1 MEEAAVTQ
9 LSAAPG
15 APSPSRDPR
24 RRESDAQ
31 ETASGPPP
39 LNLGPPLE
47 SLRDEGAEAPGIP
60 ASPAPA
66 SPGSASPQSAEESV
80 EDEPPAPP
88 PAVTTW
94 HTKRAQWCREDAS
107 GRLRSLFVTVT
118 AGDASHARLRPPD
131 DWLSELLGAVGAQAF
146 CVLSVNGDLYN
157 GVLQV
162 HRYKDGRDI
171 YIQGSEVRKL
181 FVVLGVEM
189 GDGLFLYP
197 RPPRLEGP
205 PGAGG
210 HLTPA
215 VALVRLPAH
224 LNPHAAAVVAE
235 RTLAMARRSEAG
247 LGPGSSRPPPAQPA
261 PGHRRKKARPHRAA
275 WDAAGEDAEWDPR
288 AEREGGRA
296 RRGLRPLRRAA
307 APAPGVE
314 PYADFYSGHE
324 YDSAGG
330 GSPRSFDSEPSRE
343 AGSVLATA
351 PLAAHAPG
359 RPATGPPG
367 RNVVRLRLPARRGR
381 SPGEAGAG
389 KGPDAMALPRPAPA
403 PGDVPRIESLA
414 MLAGLVADASGP
426 DPEGWAGKND
436 ARGSAVGLLT
446 TTLALI
452 VAGAAAA
459 LTPALARAGPP
470 SAGPPSTEAARTGV
484 RALRFTDQG
493 TLGTPGVEAELLLC
507 LGEGSEGGGSGVA
520 KLLRLLE
527 CSKDL
532 AGQVAS
538 FEELGSGELR
548 VILRCPSREA
558 TAQVVTRLVRPDV
571 TL

>member
-1 MEEAAVTQ
+1 MGCCWPRMVAAF
-9 LSAAPG
+9 APH
-15 APSPSRDPR
+15 
-24 RRESDAQ
+24 
-31 ETASGPPP
+31 
-39 LNLGPPLE
+39 L
-47 SLRDEGAEAPGIP
+47 
-60 ASPAPA
+60 
-66 SPGSASPQSAEESV
+66 
-80 EDEPPAPP
+80 APP
-88 PAVTTW
+88 E
-94 HTKRAQWCREDAS
+94 K
-107 GRLRSLFVTVT
+107 
-118 AGDASHARLRPPD
+118 PP
-131 DWLSELLGAVGAQAF
+131 
-146 CVLSVNGDLYN
+146 C
-157 GVLQV
+157 
-162 HRYKDGRDI
+162 
-171 YIQGSEVRKL
+171 
-181 FVVLGVEM
+181 
-189 GDGLFLYP
+189 
-197 RPPRLEGP
+197 
-205 PGAGG
+205 
-210 HLTPA
+210 
-215 VALVRLPAH
+215 LVWDPLISC
-224 LNPHAAAVVAE
+224 
-235 RTLAMARRSEAG
+235 RSEAG

-275 WDAAGEDAEWDPR
+275 WDAAGEDVEWNPR

-330 GSPRSFDSEPSRE
+330 GSPRSSDSEPSRE

-359 RPATGPPG
+359 GPTTGPPG

-426 DPEGWAGKND
+426 DPEGWAGKDD
-436 ARGSAVGLLT
+436 ARGSAAGLLA

-484 RALRFTDQG
+484 RALRFTDQVWRRG
-493 TLGTPGVEAELLLC
+493 WWEASGEGGWVEAAHPCLIELWC
-507 LGEGSEGGGSGVA
+507 GVRTVPKRRGAPTRHRREHWGRRASKRSSCCVWGRVARVEEAGSPNCCGCWSA
-520 KLLRLLE
+520 PK
-527 CSKDL
+527 
-532 AGQVAS
+532 
-538 FEELGSGELR
+538 
-548 VILRCPSREA
+548 
-558 TAQVVTRLVRPDV
+558 T
-571 TL
+571 